1 MVGLGEVFVRGPLC
15 NHPCGTAV
23 RTLLEQPVVVGAGNL
38 NGAGR
43 GVGNGDGQ
51 WSQAVATEQR
61 YNWETATGKLPLG
74 KCDCSLDR

>member
-51 WSQAVATEQR
+51 WSQAVATGQLR
-61 YNWETATGKLPLG
+61 LGNVTIGKLPLG
-74 KCDCSLDR
+74 KCDCPLDR

>member
-1 MVGLGEVFVRGPLC
+1 MVGLGNVAVQEVLC
-15 NHPCGTAV
+15 NPLCGTAV

-51 WSQAVATEQR
+51 WSQAVATGQ
-61 YNWETATGKLPLG
+61 GP
-74 KCDCSLDR
+74 